1 MKKAQSTNNKISLN
15 IYKINQDH
23 QLKCQSFIN
32 KLKIQKRSAHQK
44 TKSEKIGIESFL
56 FLNKRYASGGTQE
69 TKAAITVDQFFQE
82 LNISL

>member
-44 TKSEKIGIESFL
+44 TKSEKIGI
-56 FLNKRYASGGTQE
+56 
-69 TKAAITVDQFFQE
+69 
-82 LNISL
+82 